1 MLRRQNLSAPGTPSN
16 CNRPSRWKRIAMMG
30 ILGIVLPPL
39 IAGCSSSQKKSP
51 VKKAVRHDWFYPTR
65 SRAPEPVY
73 SEIREVRPPQ
83 PIPRPPRD
91 VGTSPRIFPV
101 VQLNL
106 HRASMA
112 QVATALGR
120 SYNYGHYC
128 APTIE
133 NFVVSIRA
141 LGTLDELAQRVADVA
156 MVTVVVDHENREVQI
171 LGTPPRRV
179 NNRIDRTPHLI
190 EHGPSLGREIGGD
203 TKGRGR

>member
-1 MLRRQNLSAPGTPSN
+1 MVGMVGLVVT
-16 CNRPSRWKRIAMMG
+16 
-30 ILGIVLPPL
+30 PL
-39 IAGCSSSQKKSP
+39 ISGCSTSQEKLP
-51 VKKAVRHDWFYPTR
+51 VKKPVRHDWFYPTR

-91 VGTSPRIFPV
+91 VGSSHRIFPV

-112 QVATALGR
+112 EVATALGR

-133 NFVVSIRA
+133 NFVISIRA

-171 LGTPPRRV
+171 LGTPPRRG
-179 NNRIDRTPHLI
+179 NNRTERTPHLI
-190 EHGPSLGREIGGD
+190 EHGPSFGRVNGGD